1 MRKKLLLFALVCL
14 LVAPLS
20 VAAATATSTKAKVK
34 EATSTAAK
42 VEAIKKAVKGAIAR
56 CPIIE
61 SKIQV
66 KIADFDNS
74 KIKHLT
80 VYNNLKDRISKIAD
94 RLTARGVD
102 VTALRATL
110 VVLDQKIAK
119 FNADY
124 AIYVAKLKASQE
136 GVCGKSEAQFKA
148 LLKET
153 KVALVQV
160 HKDAADIR
168 DYVATTIKAEINK
181 IRISLKTPATS
192 TTSTIVSTSTS
203 LKLKST
209 STVEKKDDSK
219 KVKPIVPLLP
229 KLD

>member
-1 MRKKLLLFALVCL
+1 MRKKLLLFALACL

-20 VAAATATSTKAKVK
+20 VAAATATSTKPKVNVK
-34 EATSTAAK
+34 VATSTPAK
-42 VEAIKKAVKGAIAR
+42 TEAIKKAVKGAIAR
-56 CPIIE
+56 CQIIE
-61 SKIQV
+61 SKVQLKV
-66 KIADFDNS
+66 TGFDNS
-74 KIKHLT
+74 KIKHLA
-80 VYNNLKDRISKIAD
+80 VYSNLKDRISKIAD

-110 VVLDQKIAK
+110 AVLDQKIAK

-124 AIYVAKLKASQE
+124 AIYVVKLKASQV

-153 KVALVQV
+153 KVALAQV

-168 DYVATTIKAEINK
+168 VYVVTTIKAEINK

-192 TTSTIVSTSTS
+192 TTSTINS
-203 LKLKST
+203 LKSKST
-209 STVEKKDDSK
+209 TTAEKYDVVK